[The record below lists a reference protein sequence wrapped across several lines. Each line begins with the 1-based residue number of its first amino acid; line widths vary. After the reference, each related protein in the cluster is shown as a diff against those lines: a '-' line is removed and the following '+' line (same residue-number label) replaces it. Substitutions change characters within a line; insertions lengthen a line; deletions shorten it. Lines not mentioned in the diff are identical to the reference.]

1 MIHIVGMGFAY
12 PEGLISNQFLEDLGT
27 GTTADWIAEKIGIE
41 TRRSSLPLDYIA
53 ETKNCD
59 LRAALDVCT
68 DTPTSLGT
76 AASLMAC
83 EKAGISPDQVG
94 MIIANCCTP
103 AQTTP
108 AESQRIG
115 KQLGIKRAKV
125 FDVFTACPAFALHVD
140 FINNHKEE
148 TLPDYILCIS
158 TATLTQKVDYTDRTD
173 GAIWGDGAAAYI
185 LSPRKEGRLVV
196 HSANYIADPV
206 RSDAVVVDTL
216 GYFHQDGR
224 AVRNFSVLQTVKMM
238 RTLEKNSGIDWN
250 QDIFIGHQA
259 NYTMLQQITGNRKV
273 PDSHHWHNVINVGN
287 QAGAGAPATLAEH
300 WDDITPGQ
308 KIVVAVV
315 GAGLSWG
322 SVLMEGQ

>member
-1 MIHIVGMGFAY
+1 VIHIVGMGFAY
-12 PEGLISNQFLEDLGT
+12 PETKLSNQFLEDLGT
-27 GTTADWIAEKIGIE
+27 GTTAAWISEKIGIE
-41 TRRSSLPLDYIA
+41 TRRTCLPLDYIA

-59 LRAALDVCT
+59 PRAAREVCT

-76 AASLMAC
+76 TASLMAC
-83 EKAGISPDQVG
+83 ERAGINPDQVG
-94 MIIANCCTP
+94 MIVANCCTP

-108 AESQRIG
+108 SEAQRIG
-115 KQLGIKRAKV
+115 KQLGIKRAKA

-148 TLPDYILCIS
+148 SLPDYILCIS
-158 TATLTQKVDYTDRTD
+158 TATLTTRVDYSDRTD

-185 LSPRKEGRLVV
+185 LSPRKEGKLAV
-196 HSANYIADPV
+196 HSANFIADPM
-206 RSDAVVVDTL
+206 RSDAVVVDTY

-238 RTLEKNSGIDWN
+238 RTLEKENEIDWN
-250 QDIFIGHQA
+250 KDIFIGHQA
-259 NYTMLQQITGNRKV
+259 NYTMLQQISSNRNV
-273 PDSHHWHNVINVGN
+273 PEDSHWHNVIHVGN

-300 WDDITPGQ
+300 WDDVIPGQ

-322 SVLMEGQ
+322 SVLLQAK

>member
-1 MIHIVGMGFAY
+1 MGFAY
-12 PEGLISNQFLEDLGT
+12 PEGKISNQFLESLGT
-27 GTTADWIAEKIGIE
+27 GSTSAWISEKIGIN
-41 TRRSSLPLDYIA
+41 TRRTSLPLDYIV

-59 LRAALDVCT
+59 IHAAIDVCT

-83 EKAGISPDQVG
+83 EKAGINPDQIG
-94 MIIANCCTP
+94 MVITNCCTP
-103 AQTTP
+103 SQTTP
-108 AESQRIG
+108 GESQRIG
-115 KQLGIKRAKV
+115 KALGIKRAKA
-125 FDVFTACPAFALHVD
+125 FDVFSACPAFALHVD

-158 TATLTQKVDYTDRTD
+158 TATLTQKVDYSDRTD

-185 LSPRKEGRLVV
+185 LSPSKAGKLAI
-196 HSANYIADPV
+196 HSASFTADPS
-206 RSDAVVVDTL
+206 RSDAVVIDTL

-238 RTLEKNSGIDWN
+238 RALEKNNAIDWR

-259 NYTMLQQITGNRKV
+259 NYTMLQQITANRKV
-273 PDSHHWHNVINVGN
+273 PDSNHWHNVIDVGN
-287 QAGAGAPATLAEH
+287 QAGAGAPASLAER
-300 WDDITPGQ
+300 WDDILPGQ

-322 SVLMEGQ
+322 SLLLVGQ